1 MFFAP
6 DDDDYRLQIRES
18 KTQSSQSNRRGFCL
32 SVLPRRYF
40 DPGRPAIPGMDLWF
54 VSCVCTAPAHF
65 VFIQAADID
74 LTNGTGRDYF
84 KCPLHLDT
92 CKEDLTNYGW
102 VLAYAFLMI
111 GKNVGR
117 AVKHNVF
124 PE

>member
-1 MFFAP
+1 
-6 DDDDYRLQIRES
+6 
-18 KTQSSQSNRRGFCL
+18 
-32 SVLPRRYF
+32 
-40 DPGRPAIPGMDLWF
+40 MDLWF

>member
-1 MFFAP
+1 MTMIT
-6 DDDDYRLQIRES
+6 DYRLEKARHKAARAIGED
-18 KTQSSQSNRRGFCL
+18 
-32 SVLPRRYF
+32 SVYQYF
-40 DPGRPAIPGMDLWF
+40 LEGILTPAGWPSPGWIFGTLTVFAQLLLI
-54 VSCVCTAPAHF
+54 F